1 MHYSRITPVAAG
13 SRYLPSTA
21 ILLVEIIKLVVSLS
35 ITTYQTAK
43 ANPSSSPSELSMLL
57 YRSFFSPDSW
67 KLIIP
72 AALYT
77 LQNSLVYVAISNLE
91 AVTFQVTYQLKILTT
106 VLFSIALLG
115 KTISSR
121 QWLALVLLTL
131 GVAIVQT
138 SGPQSIVITSFDDMK
153 SMIMNLLQP
162 IAADL
167 SLTSKTPPLQSE
179 SLTTQSGMIKSA
191 PDSSAATMN
200 ASKGILAVVA
210 ASLTSGLTCV
220 YFEKVVKETLG
231 SVSLWTRNVQLSF
244 FSLFPALAI
253 GVLWQDGQKISQS
266 GFFVGYSFVVW
277 VTIALQA
284 LGGII
289 VAICITYTDNL
300 AKNFAASISIVFSCV
315 ASAILFG
322 TPLTLHVSFSHCM
335 FSVDGHVNMRQF
347 TLGTATVLLAVYL
360 YHSYSRPVTE
370 LLLPMNKDNNIK
382 G

>member
-1 MHYSRITPVAAG
+1 MHYSRIAPVASG
-13 SRYLPSTA
+13 RRYLPSTA
-21 ILLVEIIKLVVSLS
+21 VLLVEIIKLAVSLS

-43 ANPSSSPSELSMLL
+43 ANPSSSPFELFVLL

-77 LQNSLVYVAISNLE
+77 LQNSLVYMAISNLE

-138 SGPQSIVITSFDDMK
+138 SGPHFIVITSFDDMK

-162 IAADL
+162 ITADL
-167 SLTSKTPPLQSE
+167 SLTSKISLLQSDA
-179 SLTTQSGMIKSA
+179 LTSQSRMAKSTPDFSA
-191 PDSSAATMN
+191 PTMN
-200 ASKGILAVVA
+200 ASKGILAVMA
-210 ASLTSGLTCV
+210 ASTISGLTCV

-253 GVLWQDGQKISQS
+253 GVLWQDGQKISEN
-266 GFFVGYSFVVW
+266 GFFVGYSSIVW
-277 VTIALQA
+277 ITIALQA

-289 VAICITYTDNL
+289 VAVCITYTDNL

-315 ASAILFG
+315 ASALLFG
-322 TPLTLHVSFSHCM
+322 TPLTLHVSLSCYVF
-335 FSVDGHVNMRQF
+335 
-347 TLGTATVLLAVYL
+347 
-360 YHSYSRPVTE
+360 
-370 LLLPMNKDNNIK
+370 
-382 G
+382 